1 MLRTNRLLVA
11 SVLIVASLLLLA
23 CGGTSDTSIESEPAE
38 VEQVEGTDLSRVI
51 LSPAAAERLDI
62 QTAPVRDEIVV
73 RKRTF
78 GGVVVTAPAS
88 EDADDSSVW
97 VRVVLSESE
106 ANEVDRDQTAVVFR
120 TGTHDDGGESA
131 FTADVVV
138 ISDVDEPSG
147 ASAELYFVVDGA
159 APGLAP
165 GQSALVEV
173 TLFGGP
179 RKIVPYS
186 AVIYDLHG
194 DTWAYTSPEPL
205 VFVRHSITVDYIEG
219 DTAVLFDGPTA
230 GTAVVTVGAAELL
243 GVELGVGQ

>member
-11 SVLIVASLLLLA
+11 VVFVIACLLLLA
-23 CGGTSDTSIESEPAE
+23 CGGTSDTSIKSEPAE

-51 LSPAAAERLDI
+51 LSPIAAERLDI
-62 QTAPVRDEIVV
+62 QTAPVRDENVV

-78 GGVVVTAPAS
+78 GGEVVTAPAS
-88 EDADDSSVW
+88 EAADGSSVW

-106 ANEVDRDQTAVVFR
+106 ANEVDRGQPAVVFHA
-120 TGTHDDGGESA
+120 GTHDDGGESA
-131 FTADVVV
+131 FTANAVE
-138 ISDVDEPSG
+138 IPAVDEPSG
-147 ASAELYFVVDGA
+147 ASAELYLVVDGA

-179 RKIVPYS
+179 RKVVPYS

-194 DTWAYTSPEPL
+194 DTWTYTNPEPL
-205 VFVRHSITVDYIEG
+205 VFVRHRITVDYIER
-219 DTAVLFDGPTA
+219 DTAVLLDGPPA
-230 GTAVVTVGAAELL
+230 GTAVVTVGAAELF